1 MDYFHLNV
9 GREQLLAM
17 SSLGL
22 AHLGD
27 SVFEVMVRAWI
38 ALHGKAKPKDLHRAT
53 VAYVSAPAQAA
64 AMETLL
70 PQLSEEEAD
79 VYRRGRNTAPHSI
92 PKAASRAQY
101 QAATGLEALFGWL
114 YLQGR
119 TQRLNELFEIIMS
132 CNEEGEE
139 KECR

>member
-1 MDYFHLNV
+1 MDYFHLHV
-9 GREQLLAM
+9 DREQLLAM

-64 AMETLL
+64 AMEKLL

-79 VYRRGRNTAPHSI
+79 VYRRGRNTAPHSV
-92 PKAASRAQY
+92 PKAATRAQY